1 MAGGKSG
8 ETSATIIKKYAN
20 RRLYD
25 TGASRYVTLDDLC
38 AMVKNGVEFV
48 VHDAKTGNDITR
60 AVLAQIIMEQE
71 ARGENLLPTSFLRQL
86 IGYYDDGLR
95 AVVPSYLEVAMD
107 SFAEN
112 QKYIR
117 RNLDTAF
124 GGMFPMRRMQEL
136 SERNMAAFRSALA
149 MFGPFP
155 EGGAAA
161 GGAGAEAGSGGAVS
175 GNGAAPSAPDSD
187 SRPARPAAAEIDDI
201 RAQLA
206 RMQARLDALSR
217 DD

>member
-1 MAGGKSG
+1 MAGGKG
-8 ETSATIIKKYAN
+8 EETPATIIKKYAN

-60 AVLAQIIMEQE
+60 AVLTQIIFEQE
-71 ARGENLLPTSFLRQL
+71 TRGENLLPIGFLRQL

-117 RNLDTAF
+117 RNMETAF
-124 GGMFPMRRMQEL
+124 GGVFPLRRMHEL
-136 SERNMAAFRSALA
+136 GERNMAAFRNALGT
-149 MFGPFP
+149 FGPFSD
-155 EGGAAA
+155 GAAEP
-161 GGAGAEAGSGGAVS
+161 GAKAEAGPAASPS
-175 GNGAAPSAPDSD
+175 GNGAASPAPGGGAD
-187 SRPARPAAAEIDDI
+187 RPAAASEIDEM

-217 DD
+217 DG

>member
-1 MAGGKSG
+1 MAGGKG
-8 ETSATIIKKYAN
+8 EETPATIIKKYAN

-60 AVLAQIIMEQE
+60 AVLTQIIFEQE
-71 ARGENLLPTSFLRQL
+71 TRGENLLPIGFLRQL

-117 RNLDTAF
+117 RNMETAF
-124 GGMFPMRRMQEL
+124 GGVFPLRRMHEL
-136 SERNMAAFRSALA
+136 GERNMAAFRNALGT
-149 MFGPFP
+149 FGPFSD
-155 EGGAAA
+155 GAAEP
-161 GGAGAEAGSGGAVS
+161 GAKAEAGPAAPPS
-175 GNGAAPSAPDSD
+175 GNGAAPPAPGGAD
-187 SRPARPAAAEIDDI
+187 RPAAASEIDEM

-217 DD
+217 DG

>member
-1 MAGGKSG
+1 MAGGKG
-8 ETSATIIKKYAN
+8 EETPATIIKKYAN

-60 AVLAQIIMEQE
+60 AVLTQIIFEQE
-71 ARGENLLPTSFLRQL
+71 TRGENLLPIGFLRQL

-117 RNLDTAF
+117 RNMETAF
-124 GGMFPMRRMQEL
+124 GGVFPLRRMHEL
-136 SERNMAAFRSALA
+136 GERNMAAFRNALGT
-149 MFGPFP
+149 FGPFSD
-155 EGGAAA
+155 GAAEP
-161 GGAGAEAGSGGAVS
+161 GAKPETGPAAPPS
-175 GNGAAPSAPDSD
+175 GNGAAPPAPGGAD
-187 SRPARPAAAEIDDI
+187 RPAAASEIDEM

-217 DD
+217 DG

>member
-1 MAGGKSG
+1 
-8 ETSATIIKKYAN
+8 
-20 RRLYD
+20 
-25 TGASRYVTLDDLC
+25 
-38 AMVKNGVEFV
+38 MVKNGVEFV

-60 AVLAQIIMEQE
+60 AVLTQIIFEQE
-71 ARGENLLPTSFLRQL
+71 TRGENLLPIGFLRQL

-117 RNLDTAF
+117 RNMETAF
-124 GGMFPMRRMQEL
+124 GGVFPLRRMHEL
-136 SERNMAAFRSALA
+136 GERNMAAFRNALGT
-149 MFGPFP
+149 FGPFSD
-155 EGGAAA
+155 GAAEP
-161 GGAGAEAGSGGAVS
+161 GAKPETGPAASPS
-175 GNGAAPSAPDSD
+175 GNGAASPAPGGGAD
-187 SRPARPAAAEIDDI
+187 RPAAASEIDEM

-217 DD
+217 DG

>member
-1 MAGGKSG
+1 MADGKG
-8 ETSATIIKKYAN
+8 EETPATIIKKYAN

-60 AVLAQIIMEQE
+60 AVLTQIIFEQE
-71 ARGENLLPTSFLRQL
+71 TRGENLLPIGFLRQL

-117 RNLDTAF
+117 RNMETAF
-124 GGMFPMRRMQEL
+124 GGVFPLRRMHEL
-136 SERNMAAFRSALA
+136 GERNMAAFRNALGT
-149 MFGPFP
+149 FGPFSD
-155 EGGAAA
+155 GAAEP
-161 GGAGAEAGSGGAVS
+161 GAKAEAGPAAPPS
-175 GNGAAPSAPDSD
+175 GNGAAPPAPGGGAD
-187 SRPARPAAAEIDDI
+187 RPAAASEIDEM

-217 DD
+217 DG

>member
-1 MAGGKSG
+1 MADGKG
-8 ETSATIIKKYAN
+8 EETPATIIKKYAN

-60 AVLAQIIMEQE
+60 AVLTQIIFEQE
-71 ARGENLLPTSFLRQL
+71 TRGENLLPIGFLRQL

-117 RNLDTAF
+117 RNMETAF
-124 GGMFPMRRMQEL
+124 GGVFPLRRMHEL
-136 SERNMAAFRSALA
+136 GERNMAAFRDALGT
-149 MFGPFP
+149 FGPFSD
-155 EGGAAA
+155 GAAEP
-161 GGAGAEAGSGGAVS
+161 GAKAEAGPAAPSS
-175 GNGAAPSAPDSD
+175 GNGAAPPAPGGGAD
-187 SRPARPAAAEIDDI
+187 RPAAASEIDEM

-217 DD
+217 DG

>member
-1 MAGGKSG
+1 MAGGKG
-8 ETSATIIKKYAN
+8 EETPATIIKKYAN

-60 AVLAQIIMEQE
+60 AVLTQIIFEQE
-71 ARGENLLPTSFLRQL
+71 TRGENLLPIGFLRQL

-117 RNLDTAF
+117 RNMETAF
-124 GGMFPMRRMQEL
+124 GGVFPLRRMHEL
-136 SERNMAAFRSALA
+136 GERNMAAFRNALGT
-149 MFGPFP
+149 FGPFSD
-155 EGGAAA
+155 GAAEP
-161 GGAGAEAGSGGAVS
+161 GAKAEAGPAASPS
-175 GNGAAPSAPDSD
+175 GNGAAPPAPGGGAD
-187 SRPARPAAAEIDDI
+187 RPAAASEIDEM

-217 DD
+217 DG